1 MNVSLNVNLE
11 SGNAAFENSAAM
23 ETARI
28 LRALAESLESG
39 KEGRFHLVDLNGN
52 LVGKAFFEVWTEG
65 ETE

>member
-1 MNVSLNVNLE
+1 MGINLSVE
-11 SGNAAFENSAAM
+11 LDSNNAAFEDSAAM

-39 KEGRFHLVDLNGN
+39 KEGRFHLVDINGN
-52 LVGKAFFEVWTEG
+52 LVGDAFFEVWTEE

>member
-1 MNVSLNVNLE
+1 MTVNLSLSLE
-11 SGNAAFENSAAM
+11 SGNAAFEGNAAM

-52 LVGKAFFEVWTEG
+52 LVGKAFFEVWAEG